1 MAAAAAAT
9 ASCEPSRK
17 QPRTRETTGGRR
29 IASARVSAAREQAR
43 GTRVCEVS
51 FLSPIAYSGG
61 KGREEAMMGN
71 CEAQAPR
78 YLRNQVS
85 RRNS

>member
-1 MAAAAAAT
+1 V
-9 ASCEPSRK
+9 R
-17 QPRTRETTGGRR
+17 
-29 IASARVSAAREQAR
+29 
-43 GTRVCEVS
+43 EVS

-71 CEAQAPR
+71 GEAQAPR